1 VAAGDIALM
10 TFSNLSFNK
19 QHNKQKFFLIKL
31 CTLFITRVKNIYLS
45 GTSLREYKIEGL

>member
-1 VAAGDIALM
+1 MAAGDIALM

-19 QHNKQKFFLIKL
+19 QHNKQKFFLKL